1 MIKNHDF
8 WPFLLTSNP
17 HLSKSDPALFEKG
30 VEVDVGANVEV
41 VMKPFSSTISSDTA
55 QSFS

>member
-1 MIKNHDF
+1 MIF
-8 WPFLLTSNP
+8 RQLLLTSNP

-30 VEVDVGANVEV
+30 VEEDVGANVEV
-41 VMKPFSSTISSDTA
+41 VMKPFSSKFSSDTA